1 LSGTP
6 VGKGAAGA
14 GGVNLLPGAGLS
26 ECCVGDGVVDVA
38 VVVLFELGGW
48 PPPQPT
54 VSAPEAMTAL
64 QLAASARRR
73 GKCSDFIVVPI

>member
-26 ECCVGDGVVDVA
+26 ECCVGDGVVVV

-54 VSAPEAMTAL
+54 VSMPEAMTAP
-64 QLAASARRR
+64 QLAVSARRR